1 VRVGT
6 DKDRNVPGDSERPTT
21 SGGTAGSA
29 NKVEQ
34 TRTRGRGRRPEV
46 EDRHMAGTRWK
57 EPVTILS

>member
-1 VRVGT
+1 VKVGT

-21 SGGTAGSA
+21 SGGRA
-29 NKVEQ
+29 NEVEQ

-46 EDRHMAGTRWK
+46 GDGHKAGTRWK